1 MLWYCAQGSYYDRKA
16 SVSGALLCTF
26 GRIMSS
32 CALRSQVITY
42 GLQATTTAA
51 ATTTPESNDLIG
63 SMGEN
68 NHAVGAERI
77 LVELLEVVC
86 QTTTGNFQI

>member
-1 MLWYCAQGSYYDRKA
+1 MTVRQVSAAPFYVL
-16 SVSGALLCTF
+16 SVGLCQVVPF
-26 GRIMSS
+26 
-32 CALRSQVITY
+32 AVITY

-63 SMGEN
+63 SMGKN
-68 NHAVGAERI
+68 NRAVGAERI